1 MEKLEDDRTVKRP
14 FYELYSFLPFPCFSS
29 SWEGSQ
35 AAKDENGE
43 TTDITLRVW
52 VRV

>member
-14 FYELYSFLPFPCFSS
+14 FYELYSFLPFPSFSS

-35 AAKDENGE
+35 AAKDENRE
-43 TTDITLRVW
+43 MTDITLRVR